1 MLRIIS
7 RMQSAN
13 NNIKSKTLK
22 WQARKQTLLV
32 VCESHTMSLPSWEAD
47 TRYLQYSTRKYTH
60 CVSGNAATTRTTII
74 KITREVCEIKSQ
86 RTSNR
91 CPSAWRRSS
100 RGGRAACAACAS
112 ARAAQVRHCRWVS
125 WAPHQPLPC
134 EPPVRTEQKGVLQ
147 TRSPRLPFELRT
159 YAYLVL
165 ELLGFLTQ
173 LV

>member
-1 MLRIIS
+1 MASAQANLVGSVRVPHDELAVLRSRHQIS
-7 RMQSAN
+7 TVQYTQ
-13 NNIKSKTLK
+13 IHTLRK
-22 WQARKQTLLV
+22 WER
-32 VCESHTMSLPSWEAD
+32 
-47 TRYLQYSTRKYTH
+47 
-60 CVSGNAATTRTTII
+60 ATTRTTII

-125 WAPHQPLPC
+125 WAQHQPLPC
-134 EPPVRTEQKGVLQ
+134 EPPVRTQQKGVLQ